1 MFKKIIILGIISLAA
16 IAVALMPSPG
26 NFLYRQAENKLMG
39 NSVPIA
45 TTVQM
50 PTQVVPII
58 DVITGL
64 ANQTSTPPVTSPAP
78 RSTIKTVPIPIYAN
92 VTITPENTSVN
103 VNQTFK
109 VDIWINN
116 VTDMA
121 GWQIGLLWDK
131 ETIKCVEA
139 QVNTPPEWG
148 GVGFDWFNKTAAEV
162 NVNDVYTGW
171 LWGPGLENDY
181 DGTRGRYF
189 KAETFGPYGSGFMN
203 TFNGSIPALTLTFQA
218 LQTGSS
224 SLSLTDVEIGNGKAT
239 PIGYRVC
246 DGIVEVGAP

>member
-1 MFKKIIILGIISLAA
+1 LFKKIIILGIISLAA

-39 NSVPIA
+39 NSEPIA

-92 VTITPENTSVN
+92 VTVTPENTTVT

-148 GVGFDWFNKTAAEV
+148 GVGFDWFNKTAADV
-162 NVNDVYTGW
+162 NVRDVYTAWQFGE
-171 LWGPGLENDY
+171 GIENDY
-181 DGTRGRYF
+181 NDTCGRYF
-189 KAETFGPYGSGFMN
+189 KAETFGPRGSGFMN

-224 SLSLTDVEIGNGKAT
+224 SLSFTDVEIGNGKAA
-239 PIGYRVC
+239 PIGYAVYN
-246 DGIVEVGAP
+246 GIVEVQAR